1 MPRRALPA
9 GLAPVDAAER
19 FLDLPGVA
27 LLESPSGFP
36 HLGQRSI
43 LSADPV
49 ATSPSLAAPPA
60 GHIRLGYLAYEF
72 GHRFER
78 LPRPLFDDLALPEV
92 HWPTYDWWIEWDHA
106 SGGVILHATTEARLR
121 WAFERLN
128 GPRPSPR
135 SLSRPPD
142 RRILRSRSGQA
153 AGPPE
158 HPAPDL
164 GPGITSTFTPE
175 GYRRAVARVVEYICA
190 GDIFQANL
198 SQRFSTPFAAH
209 PWKLYRALRDAS
221 PAPFCAYLQHDDV
234 AIVSHSPER
243 FLQLD
248 TEGRVETR
256 PIKGTRPR
264 GATAREDA
272 RLVAELR
279 ASEKDRAEHVM
290 IVDLLRNDIS
300 RVTAPGSVRCEEL
313 LALESYAGVHHLVST
328 VVGRLEAAS
337 DATRLIAATFPG
349 GSITGAPKI
358 RAMEIIA
365 ELEPTARGVYCGA
378 IGAWSAAGALDLSIA
393 IRTAVV
399 RGDRVTWSAG
409 GGIVADSDP
418 EAEYRETLDKARGIA
433 VAVAGAGA
441 LGRWGGGR

>member
-9 GLAPVDAAER
+9 GLVPVDAAER

-36 HLGQRSI
+36 RLGQRSI

-49 ATSPSLAAPPA
+49 ASSPSLAAPPA

-78 LPRPLFDDLALPEV
+78 LPRPLFDDLALPDI

-106 SGGVILHATTEARLR
+106 EGHATLHATTEARLG
-121 WAFERLN
+121 WAADRLD
-128 GPRPSPR
+128 GPRTAHRALGGPPVPSQPLR
-135 SLSRPPD
+135 TGRPP
-142 RRILRSRSGQA
+142 A
-153 AGPPE
+153 HPPE

-175 GYRRAVARVVEYICA
+175 GYRRAVARVVEYIRA

-209 PWKLYRALRDAS
+209 PWQLYRALRDAS

-272 RLVAELR
+272 RLVAELL

-300 RVTAPGSVRCEEL
+300 RVTTPGSVRCEEL
-313 LALESYAGVHHLVST
+313 LALESYVGVHHLVST
-328 VVGRLEAAS
+328 VVGRLEAAN

-433 VAVAGAGA
+433 EAVAQTLKGTVA
-441 LGRWGGGR
+441 L